1 MVQALPEMPA
11 TTDSAAP
18 TPSLLLEELGTIEG
32 LDEGI
37 AENLASAGYA
47 DAKSLYTVTVE
58 QLLTVDGMD
67 QDLAFRL
74 IDAVHARFGE

>member
-1 MVQALPEMPA
+1 MGQALPE
-11 TTDSAAP
+11 AASP
-18 TPSLLLEELGTIEG
+18 QEAEPQLSQLPEELGQIEG
-32 LDEGI
+32 LDEAI
-37 AENLASAGYA
+37 VKNLASVGYA

-58 QLLTVDGMD
+58 QLLTVDGID